1 MENNQISK
9 IKETFQKAKLEV
21 TQKIKKVK
29 ENSSNNY
36 YSYLTYYGYNTFE
49 DRQFNEID
57 NLIFATLSYA
67 DFSGIVSENE
77 KNKKTIEQVS
87 KEYFE
92 KHTEEEIKELFVS
105 NREGVKLLK
114 ELAKTQRFKDVKLFN
129 YLYKGD
135 ENSQFSVVTCEI
147 NPKLYYVSFEGTDK
161 LLSGWEED
169 CKMAY
174 NFPVEAHVYA
184 KKYLDRFVLKNVK
197 LIVGGHSKGGN
208 LALVSSMYANYFVK
222 KKIIKI
228 YSNDGQGLR
237 KAQIDSNYYKK
248 IKDRYIHI
256 IPNSSIVGLLLR
268 HDNDYVVVKSNMPG
282 LVSHSPNT
290 WQVSYDHLEKTRLTR
305 FSKVFDDGFTKWL
318 DKYDDEKRKLFVR
331 EIFNVFYSNDLKTL
345 QDITLKKELLVRLIN
360 TSKTIDPLVKEMA
373 KDLLK
378 VIGKTNLEYPLF

>member
-9 IKETFQKAKLEV
+9 IKETIQKAKLEV

-36 YSYLTYYGYNTFE
+36 YSYLTYYGSNTFE
-49 DRQFNEID
+49 HRQFNEID
-57 NLIFATLSYA
+57 NLIFATLSYV
-67 DFSGIVSENE
+67 DFSGIVSEND
-77 KNKKTIEQVS
+77 KDKKTIEQVS
-87 KEYFE
+87 KEYFDKYTE
-92 KHTEEEIKELFVS
+92 KEIKELFVS

-114 ELAKTQRFKDVKLFN
+114 ELAKTKRFKDIKLFN

-184 KKYLDRFVLKNVK
+184 KKYLDRFILKNVK

-208 LALVSSMYANYFVK
+208 LALVSSMYANHFVK
-222 KKIIKI
+222 KKIINI

-290 WQVSYDHLEKTRLTR
+290 WQVSYDHFEKTKLTR

-318 DKYDDEKRKLFVR
+318 DKYDDEKRKIFVK
-331 EIFNVFYSNDLKTL
+331 EIFNIFYSNNLKTL

>member
-1 MENNQISK
+1 MENKKQI
-9 IKETFQKAKLEV
+9 IKETINKAKLEI
-21 TQKIKKVK
+21 TQKILKVK

-36 YSYLTYYGYNTFE
+36 YDYLKYYGYNSFE
-49 DRQFNEID
+49 DKELNEVD
-57 NLIFATLSYA
+57 NLIFSVLSYV

-77 KNKKTIEQVS
+77 RNKKTIEKVS
-87 KEYFE
+87 EEFFNKY
-92 KHTEEEIKELFVS
+92 TEADIKKMFVS

-114 ELAKTQRFKDVKLFN
+114 EVAKTRRFKDVKLFN

-147 NPKLYYVSFEGTDK
+147 NSKLYYVSFEGTDK

-184 KKYLDRFVLKNVK
+184 KKYLDRFTMKKVK

-208 LALVSSMYANYFVK
+208 LALVSSMYSNYFVK

-237 KAQIDSNYYKK
+237 KAQIDSDYYKK
-248 IKDRYIHI
+248 IKNRYIHI

-268 HDNDYVVVKSNMPG
+268 HDDDYVVIKSNMPG

-290 WQVSYDHLEKTRLTR
+290 WQVSYDHLEKAKLTR

-318 DKYDDEKRKLFVR
+318 DKYDDEKRKIFVR
-331 EIFNVFYSNDLKTL
+331 EIFNIFYSNNLKTL
-345 QDITLKKELLVRLIN
+345 KDITLKKELLVRLIN